1 MDGGR
6 MPGTW
11 PGAWPEDIQAP
22 MSKSKTT
29 IPAAADAFLQH
40 TESIR
45 KGIQELLE
53 TERRRSEDLQR
64 SVQSLQRQL
73 ESAETSRQ
81 QLVELITNAR
91 GFLSN
96 SQTQLGGL
104 LGAVDSLLSVGAEMP
119 APAPVSASS
128 SGASPTTNT
137 VVTAAE
143 LQKESKDKPEGGPP
157 ASGGA
162 VSPEEFAARSTNGP
176 EPDSESENRRSW
188 FGRT

>member
-1 MDGGR
+1 
-6 MPGTW
+6 
-11 PGAWPEDIQAP
+11 

-53 TERRRSEDLQR
+53 TERRRSDDLQK

-81 QLVELITNAR
+81 QLIELITNAR
-91 GFLSN
+91 SFLSN
-96 SQTQLGGL
+96 SQSQLGGL
-104 LGAVDSLLSVGAEMP
+104 LGAVDSLLSVGSEPMTTTTSTP
-119 APAPVSASS
+119 APAMSTPPATPSS
-128 SGASPTTNT
+128 S

-143 LQKESKDKPEGGPP
+143 MQKEKPMEKAPEKP
-157 ASGGA
+157 AEPKPSPGA
-162 VSPEEFAARSTNGP
+162 VSPEEFAARSN
-176 EPDSESENRRSW
+176 PDDSAENRRSW